1 MTWLDVLDELGRE
14 NLRLMPRRPSVPW
27 INAVWKVNG
36 PTHRRRPHVKLISV
50 RVTIGDRSPI
60 GHRDDSAPSTWPR
73 HPSRGNRRGADHA
86 ARHADAGIYW
96 RPVRS
101 HYRRGVSR

>member
-50 RVTIGDRSPI
+50 RVTIALRAVLRVEFSVATGIPPLDPTRGRVSPEFSMPCPALARFAT
-60 GHRDDSAPSTWPR
+60 GTLQPS
-73 HPSRGNRRGADHA
+73 
-86 ARHADAGIYW
+86 
-96 RPVRS
+96 
-101 HYRRGVSR
+101 